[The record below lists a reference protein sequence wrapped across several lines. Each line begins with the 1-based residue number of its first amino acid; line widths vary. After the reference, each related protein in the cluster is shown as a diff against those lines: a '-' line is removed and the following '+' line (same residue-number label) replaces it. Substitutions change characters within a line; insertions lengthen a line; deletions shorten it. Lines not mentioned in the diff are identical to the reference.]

1 MILFNLGYKQAN
13 IYDLKM
19 ASCLRS
25 LQSYTLATPK
35 KSKNIRV
42 VGSQQ
47 KKNTSTFGQSARK
60 PFSFESQ
67 HCFTDGLLA

>member
-1 MILFNLGYKQAN
+1 MIFFNLGYEQTN
-13 IYDLKM
+13 IYDLKI
-19 ASCLRS
+19 ALCLRS

-47 KKNTSTFGQSARK
+47 KKTQAHLHRVPGNHFHLNLNIV
-60 PFSFESQ
+60 SQ
-67 HCFTDGLLA
+67 MVC